1 MGCKY
6 YLDGKVNELYT
17 DLYGYLDNADPGKRT
32 TERVYKILKKHG
44 IATRIQGNMY
54 LNQSN
59 LPYSRRELTRI
70 EGKYPG
76 LLRTE
81 FIKNTPESYY
91 SRASE
96 LHTLSINENTLKT
109 EIPADFE
116 SNSDFDY
123 TNEYELETYLNT
135 VATPQDRADLKI
147 SEQIRKENTSEQREP
162 LMSENFILNR
172 PINMEGPGLVN
183 SAAIMK
189 RANTFKKMFADKGI
203 EVNVMVDNNISAF
216 GQVDPTKPGEI
227 PTIRIK
233 YNAFEDTIPHEF
245 AHIYL
250 DLLGLEHPAVQEAL
264 EEINSLGSRY
274 NWVVKHVNQHYPN
287 YKGDMYDKEIL
298 ATAMGMEYVRQEKA
312 FSPLLLKNTK
322 LDYQHESPNWFQKII
337 NAFKQFWNNITS
349 SLQESFEN
357 VGQTMGSAIYTEGAI
372 ASLTHD
378 IFTGNLKVE
387 EFTGEFNPALQESR
401 DQEKIKKLADAQR
414 VRVQGQI
421 NLINKLSIEKRE
433 KELPQLERLKASLKK
448 INKVEDFSAF
458 VTSMGH
464 SLARSKVNYDAI
476 MKIPINQ
483 RATNDNLNAIWKLK
497 GELDGIN
504 AIKHIKSIM
513 RAKKAKS
520 GSPTTVRFDTMEE
533 KIRGILD
540 QFEDLD
546 DNFIDNV
553 IPILAEKFLPLH
565 NKNIDKGIDDLIQN
579 FEEGKKK
586 GIYRYTGIK
595 NSLELVNLKENRA
608 SGEISEQE
616 FKEKRTNLAIEQLK
630 NRKIMHRSDLIRE
643 MKTAHADKSGYSYFF
658 DPIVYSSEPIIQL
671 FAKSVSNQNNQ
682 ANDETLFF
690 KGDMSSEYNELTKGI
705 NDFNVDKLNAPF
717 IEEVTVEIYNHKLK
731 KNERKTVLA
740 FVNPINQNKFYTDL
754 LNIERKL
761 EEQFNKP
768 KRQDYAD
775 EELFQEAQQKWYK
788 STNGRNYTIKTK
800 QWLKENTEP
809 IEGWK
814 QERDAI
820 QNRIKDAQ
828 KIKQENQD
836 SPEIAEEQD
845 NKIKRLR
852 QELSSNLIGQRNP
865 IPRNNWVQPKKSKY
879 ANPKYAK
886 IQADPRLKKYYD
898 FIIKSMNEGH
908 DIVGPNQMHKN
919 KWDKYSYMM
928 PSIRKE
934 FIDRGIEQGYFK
946 TGKDLLEDSF
956 TITETNDDFGVYND
970 LSGEL
975 VKQVPVYYTNLVDAK
990 DISKDVASSVY
1001 RFMNMAYKYKAKDA
1015 ITGEVLL
1022 FRQVMEQR
1030 GTLEVSSSGMEQV
1043 NKVAE
1048 QLGIK
1053 LPILKKGESY
1063 TFRHIN
1069 DWLDVVMFGQEE
1081 LKQEFN
1087 LFGKSVSATKM
1098 AGALTKFVA
1107 INNLA
1112 FNLLQSANQYVMDNV
1127 SLLQEGIAGQ
1137 FMTKKDLAWG
1147 KGKYYS
1153 EGMGMK
1159 DIGQFMPNTKL
1170 GKAMEFFDALVE
1182 VTDREG
1188 NRLVGNKARKVMDA
1202 SNLMVLQQAVEHQLS
1217 ATRMLALMKNLEGKL
1232 KDKNGKVIQRKG
1244 KDANLYDLLLI
1255 DEKGR
1260 IYLDP
1265 ELSEESFNKND
1276 FIHLLRGL
1284 GRRTNQIKGKFDQGM
1299 INRSWYGK
1307 LGILFRSWVAPGIR
1321 RRYGHGGFTGSTIH
1335 TDEELGTTT
1344 QGYYI
1349 TFANNLMESI
1359 ERKTA
1364 PWTVYGEM
1372 TEMEQQNMKRAVT
1385 ELSALIS
1392 TFVLIGAL
1400 TKIDDD
1406 EKTWVSN
1413 FMLYQATRYQM
1424 EILQWTPVVGTKEAF
1439 RIMKSPTA
1447 TARPIEQGIEL
1458 FDQILFQEMPYL
1470 LGFGDEKD
1478 IFYQRR
1484 TGRYN
1489 KGDRKIRK
1497 KIDDLLPVIR
1507 GISRSKTPEEA
1518 QKWFNSVK

>member
-1 MGCKY
+1 
-6 YLDGKVNELYT
+6 
-17 DLYGYLDNADPGKRT
+17 
-32 TERVYKILKKHG
+32 
-44 IATRIQGNMY
+44 MY

-59 LPYSRRELTRI
+59 LPYSKRELIRI

-147 SEQIRKENTSEQREP
+147 SEQIRKENTSEQRIGMAYKDMFSDTSNITHED
-162 LMSENFILNR
+162 
-172 PINMEGPGLVN
+172 V
-183 SAAIMK
+183 
-189 RANTFKKMFADKGI
+189 ANKASKLKKMFADKGI
-203 EVNVMVDNNISAF
+203 EVNVIADADIYGL
-216 GQVDPTKPGEI
+216 GQVDPTTPGQN
-227 PTIRIK
+227 PTIRVNPYIGR
-233 YNAFEDTIPHEF
+233 EDTIPHEF

-264 EEINSLGSRY
+264 KEIKGSSRY
-274 NWVVKHVNQHYPN
+274 SWLEMYLPDYYPE
-287 YKGDMYDKEIL
+287 YKGDMYDKELL
-298 ATAMGMEYVRQEKA
+298 ATAMGLEYVRMDKKFTNELKKLTKA
-312 FSPLLLKNTK
+312 DHNSEELGWFKK
-322 LDYQHESPNWFQKII
+322 LI
-337 NAFKQFWNNITS
+337 NAIKDFWNGIVTKFS
-349 SLQESFEN
+349 EEN
-357 VGQTMGSAIYTEGAI
+357 VQLE
-372 ASLTHD
+372 SLTHD
-378 IFTGNLKVE
+378 MFTGNLKVE

-458 VTSMGH
+458 VSSMGY
-464 SLARSKVNYDAI
+464 SLARSKVNYDNI

-540 QFEDLD
+540 QFEDLN

-595 NSLELVNLKENRA
+595 NSPELVNLKENRA
-608 SGEISEQE
+608 SGEISDQE

-643 MKTAHADKSGYSYFF
+643 MKTAHEDKSGYSYFF

-671 FAKSVSNQNNQ
+671 FAKSVSNQNNI

-690 KGDMSSEYNELTKGI
+690 KGDMSSEYNEFTKGI
-705 NDFNVDKLNAPF
+705 NDFNVDKLNKDL

-768 KRQDYAD
+768 KRQDYTD

-928 PSIRKE
+928 PSVRKE
-934 FIDRGIEQGYFK
+934 VIDRGIEQGYFK
-946 TGKDLLEDSF
+946 TGKDLLKDSF

-1048 QLGIK
+1048 QIGVK

-1188 NRLVGNKARKVMDA
+1188 NRLVGNKARKVMDP
-1202 SNLMVLQQAVEHQLS
+1202 SNLMVLQQGVEHQLS

-1232 KDKNGKVIQRKG
+1232 KDKNGKVIQRNG

-1284 GRRTNQIKGKFDQGM
+1284 GRRTNQIKGKFDHGM
-1299 INRSWYGK
+1299 VNRSWYGK

-1385 ELSALIS
+1385 ELAALIS

-1497 KIDDLLPVIR
+1497 KINDLLPVIR
-1507 GISRSKTPEEA
+1507 GVSRSKTPEEA